1 MLVLGW
7 YSPTVPSGFS
17 NRMVNRVPTLLT
29 SSSEN
34 IGRPN
39 ISTEADDI
47 FENSYWTNSKK
58 KLDTQRWSEI
68 RLKLSSV
75 NLLNES
81 SW

>member
-47 FENSYWTNSKK
+47 FQNSYWTNSKK
-58 KLDTQRWSEI
+58 KTRHAALVGIIERQSFE
-68 RLKLSSV
+68 
-75 NLLNES
+75 
-81 SW
+81 

>member
-47 FENSYWTNSKK
+47 FLTGPIRKKNSTRSAGRK
-58 KLDTQRWSEI
+58 SG
-68 RLKLSSV
+68 
-75 NLLNES
+75 
-81 SW
+81 